1 MKPLYTFEYTTS
13 YAVYDEK
20 AVLDLALKLATE
32 NGDLELYLAAME
44 DARKCANDDGREHE
58 PIHEAFEYLIE
69 YEHVV
74 AHASKANG
82 FEFDWTSKGKKN
94 AD

>member
-13 YAVYDEK
+13 YNVYDEK

-32 NGDLELYLAAME
+32 HGDLQQYQAAME
-44 DARKCANDDGREHE
+44 EGRKCADDDGREYE

-69 YEHVV
+69 YGH
-74 AHASKANG
+74 
-82 FEFDWTSKGKKN
+82 
-94 AD
+94 